1 MMILERLPSSE
12 DPSMRIPI
20 INIEIDPRTPEGK
33 ALIGSAIRWI
43 VGAGV
48 SVGLYKFADA
58 GDIDKIVAGALAV
71 VALIASLKSSQQG
84 DTKVIDKK
92 ADAIMDVVA
101 DHVGEAK
108 ASTIANDVAV
118 KVIDPDNTKPK

>member
-20 INIEIDPRTPEGK
+20 VNIEIDPRTPEGK

>member
-1 MMILERLPSSE
+1 
-12 DPSMRIPI
+12 MRIPLL
-20 INIEIDPRTPEGK
+20 NLNIDPTTPEGK
-33 ALIGSAIRWI
+33 ALVGSAVRWI

-48 SVGLYKFADA
+48 SVGLYHFADT
-58 GDIDKIVAGALAV
+58 GQIDKIVAGAVAI

-84 DTKVIDKK
+84 DAKIIDKK

-101 DHVGEAK
+101 EHVGDPK
-108 ASTIANDVAV
+108 ASVIANDVAA

>member
-1 MMILERLPSSE
+1 
-12 DPSMRIPI
+12 MRIPI

-58 GDIDKIVAGALAV
+58 GDIDKIVAAALVV
-71 VALIASLKSSQQG
+71 VAMIASLKSSQSG
-84 DTKVIDKK
+84 DTKIIEKK

-101 DHVGEAK
+101 GHVGDAK
-108 ASTIANDVAV
+108 ASTIANDVEA
-118 KVIDPDNTKPK
+118 KVIDPANTKPK

>member
-1 MMILERLPSSE
+1 
-12 DPSMRIPI
+12 MRIPI
-20 INIEIDPRTPEGK
+20 VNIEIDPRTPEGK

-84 DTKVIDKK
+84 DAKVIDKK